1 MRPIGIVTD
10 SHSGISQE
18 EAARLGIMVLPMPFY
33 FDEECYY
40 EDVTLSREEFF
51 EKNQEALDRA
61 KGIEELEI
69 HLGEKGECYE
79 QYCSFLNNTMSKYV
93 IFYNEKNIF
102 CSFVPYMPFALF
114 LRLFHS

>member
-1 MRPIGIVTD
+1 MDQSIGVFMQRVFFMSLLTIN
-10 SHSGISQE
+10 IFLE
-18 EAARLGIMVLPMPFY
+18 
-33 FDEECYY
+33 
-40 EDVTLSREEFF
+40 SREEFF

-93 IFYNEKNIF
+93 IFYNEKYTWHG
-102 CSFVPYMPFALF
+102 SDKGSVKGT
-114 LRLFHS
+114 

>member
-1 MRPIGIVTD
+1 MQRVFFMSLLTINIFL
-10 SHSGISQE
+10 E
-18 EAARLGIMVLPMPFY
+18 
-33 FDEECYY
+33 
-40 EDVTLSREEFF
+40 SREEFF